1 MKEYVG
7 VEGVR
12 RTMGVRKV
20 MLQREFSMK
29 KSLQMP
35 GLPIFFAYHMLH
47 FKNTWLN
54 LQVPEISIHVTGV
67 SLTQDS

>member
-47 FKNTWLN
+47 FKKSPGL
-54 LQVPEISIHVTGV
+54 IFK
-67 SLTQDS
+67 SLKSQYM